1 MQLFARNNLWIRRL
15 LVLATRWLI
24 AVFTQTLCSQC
35 APVLPHNSTW
45 HQSRS
50 CSHGNKRH
58 KKISG
63 NRYKTQNQGSYIK
76 SQVRVI
82 YVIQNKSVTLNG
94 TIYNQSRQWSE
105 ISMGQYIFF
114 CKQNLKILY
123 SCKKLNPRSALFIK
137 KSIYPVA
144 QFDNKNMRMTQ
155 STKLR
160 ATLVYKPKVR
170 PIIMIL
176 LIIQI

>member
-1 MQLFARNNLWIRRL
+1 MELYTI
-15 LVLATRWLI
+15 
-24 AVFTQTLCSQC
+24 
-35 APVLPHNSTW
+35 
-45 HQSRS
+45 
-50 CSHGNKRH
+50 
-58 KKISG
+58 
-63 NRYKTQNQGSYIK
+63 NQGNDQKY
-76 SQVRVI
+76 
-82 YVIQNKSVTLNG
+82 
-94 TIYNQSRQWSE
+94 QWAN
-105 ISMGQYIFF
+105 IFF

-144 QFDNKNMRMTQ
+144 QFDNKNMRTQ

>member
-1 MQLFARNNLWIRRL
+1 MELYTI
-15 LVLATRWLI
+15 
-24 AVFTQTLCSQC
+24 
-35 APVLPHNSTW
+35 
-45 HQSRS
+45 
-50 CSHGNKRH
+50 
-58 KKISG
+58 
-63 NRYKTQNQGSYIK
+63 NQGNDQKY
-76 SQVRVI
+76 
-82 YVIQNKSVTLNG
+82 
-94 TIYNQSRQWSE
+94 QWAN
-105 ISMGQYIFF
+105 IFF
-114 CKQNLKILY
+114 CKQNSKILY

-144 QFDNKNMRMTQ
+144 QFDNKNMRTQ

>member
-1 MQLFARNNLWIRRL
+1 M
-15 LVLATRWLI
+15 
-24 AVFTQTLCSQC
+24 
-35 APVLPHNSTW
+35 
-45 HQSRS
+45 
-50 CSHGNKRH
+50 
-58 KKISG
+58 
-63 NRYKTQNQGSYIK
+63 
-76 SQVRVI
+76 
-82 YVIQNKSVTLNG
+82 
-94 TIYNQSRQWSE
+94 
-105 ISMGQYIFF
+105 
-114 CKQNLKILY
+114 
-123 SCKKLNPRSALFIK
+123 NPRSALFIK

>member
-1 MQLFARNNLWIRRL
+1 MELYTI
-15 LVLATRWLI
+15 
-24 AVFTQTLCSQC
+24 
-35 APVLPHNSTW
+35 
-45 HQSRS
+45 
-50 CSHGNKRH
+50 
-58 KKISG
+58 
-63 NRYKTQNQGSYIK
+63 NQGNDQKY
-76 SQVRVI
+76 
-82 YVIQNKSVTLNG
+82 
-94 TIYNQSRQWSE
+94 QWAN
-105 ISMGQYIFF
+105 IFF
-114 CKQNLKILY
+114 YKQNSKILY

-144 QFDNKNMRMTQ
+144 QFDNKNMRTQ

>member
-1 MQLFARNNLWIRRL
+1 MELYTI
-15 LVLATRWLI
+15 
-24 AVFTQTLCSQC
+24 
-35 APVLPHNSTW
+35 
-45 HQSRS
+45 
-50 CSHGNKRH
+50 
-58 KKISG
+58 
-63 NRYKTQNQGSYIK
+63 NQGNDQKY
-76 SQVRVI
+76 
-82 YVIQNKSVTLNG
+82 
-94 TIYNQSRQWSE
+94 QWAN
-105 ISMGQYIFF
+105 IFF
-114 CKQNLKILY
+114 CKQNSKILY

-144 QFDNKNMRMTQ
+144 QFDNENMRMTQ

>member
-1 MQLFARNNLWIRRL
+1 MEPYTI
-15 LVLATRWLI
+15 
-24 AVFTQTLCSQC
+24 
-35 APVLPHNSTW
+35 
-45 HQSRS
+45 
-50 CSHGNKRH
+50 
-58 KKISG
+58 
-63 NRYKTQNQGSYIK
+63 NQGNDQKY
-76 SQVRVI
+76 
-82 YVIQNKSVTLNG
+82 
-94 TIYNQSRQWSE
+94 QWAN
-105 ISMGQYIFF
+105 IFF
-114 CKQNLKILY
+114 CKQNSKILY

-144 QFDNKNMRMTQ
+144 QFDNKNMRNQ